1 MLGKFGLVNGL
12 VKMFTKKRQRLTA
25 TLNALLFVACAV
37 LFLRAVTVVYAASVS
52 SSAPGESSCVTCH
65 LEELDD
71 EDHTALVKDFLN
83 GAHAKSGLGCVDC
96 HGGDPTAEDE
106 DDAMDEDAGFIGSPE
121 REDIPAFC
129 ARCHSDPEY
138 MRGYDPNISTDQ
150 YAKYLISGHGKRLT
164 DSSDSKVAVCTSCHG
179 VHGILPPNNPLSP
192 VYVQNIPAT
201 CSGCHSDAEY
211 MAGRD
216 IPTDQLHEYQ
226 GSVHGQALL
235 EKGDR
240 AAPACSGCHG
250 SHEARIPDPS
260 GVANTCAQC
269 HNHVR
274 ELFVASPHKKAH
286 DENDYP
292 ECEVCHGNH
301 AIQKPTDE
309 MLSSG
314 SAGVCAECHEPDSK
328 GMLAAVEMRFAIDS
342 LKALIDSAGTV
353 VNLAMTIGMDVEEV
367 EYQLRQASDELI
379 KSRALIH
386 SFDPARVTE
395 ATQKGAE
402 IALQASG
409 AGQDLLEQ
417 FDFRRRGFILSVV
430 IILALSG
437 LLTIKIRSLPSSPE

>member
-1 MLGKFGLVNGL
+1 MDMHIKTSRAPLSGMIGPRFAI
-12 VKMFTKKRQRLTA
+12 MIH
-25 TLNALLFVACAV
+25 ALLIAGGAF
-37 LFLRAVTVVYAASVS
+37 LLLRAVTVVYAANLALN
-52 SSAPGESSCVTCH
+52 APQESSCITCH

-71 EDHTALVKDFLN
+71 EDHIKLVQDFLK
-83 GAHAKSGLGCVDC
+83 GAHAKRGLGCVDC

-106 DDAMDEDAGFIGSPE
+106 DEAMDEDAGFIGSPE
-121 REDIPAFC
+121 REDVPAFC

-179 VHGILPPNNPLSP
+179 VHGILPADNPLSP
-192 VYVQNIPAT
+192 VYVLNIPAT
-201 CSGCHSDAEY
+201 CSDCHSDTTY
-211 MAGRD
+211 MSDRD

-226 GSVHGQALL
+226 SSVHGQALL

-250 SHEARIPDPS
+250 SHEARIPDPR

-269 HNHVR
+269 HNYVR
-274 ELFVASPHKKAH
+274 ELFVVSPHKKAH
-286 DENDYP
+286 EEHNYP

-309 MLSSG
+309 MLSLGSG
-314 SAGVCAECHEPDSK
+314 GVCVECHDPDTK
-328 GMLAAVEMRFAIDS
+328 GMLAAQEMRRAIDS
-342 LKALIDSAGTV
+342 LRALIDSASAV
-353 VNLAMTIGMDVEEV
+353 VNLARTIGMDSEEA
-367 EYQLRQASDELI
+367 EYQLRQASDELV

-386 SFDPARVTE
+386 SFDPPRVTQV
-395 ATQKGAE
+395 TQQGAE
-402 IALQASG
+402 IALEAAS
-409 AGQDLLEQ
+409 AGQSLLEQ
-417 FDFRRRGFILSVV
+417 FKFRRRGFILSVV
-430 IILALSG
+430 VILALSG